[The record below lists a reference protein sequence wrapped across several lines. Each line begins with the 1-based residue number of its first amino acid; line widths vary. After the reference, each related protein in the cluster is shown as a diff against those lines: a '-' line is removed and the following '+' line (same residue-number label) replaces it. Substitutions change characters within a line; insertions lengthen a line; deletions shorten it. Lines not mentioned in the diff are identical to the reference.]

1 MSWLTAW
8 PQETQGVIFGLLR
21 GKRWGGGGQLPL
33 LPSRMSSLCLE
44 PALHPHPC
52 FPPGPLQPIHSPSD
66 ISPQHTSD
74 ALPLT
79 QALHA
84 SRCSKDAVH
93 TCLGGSQ
100 GPSRPTGLPLV
111 FSTPA
116 VLQADWSFR
125 CLNFRPGLPYAV
137 PSVYD
142 SFPLCLHDFLQ
153 ESFPDS
159 PSLGSASCPHGLCCK
174 HCVWITHQM

>member
-84 SRCSKDAVH
+84 SCCSKDAVH

-100 GPSRPTGLPLV
+100 GPSRPTGLPLSFLLPLCFRLTEVSGAWTSGQV
-111 FSTPA
+111 FHM
-116 VLQADWSFR
+116 L
-125 CLNFRPGLPYAV
+125 
-137 PSVYD
+137 
-142 SFPLCLHDFLQ
+142 FPLSTTLFLFAYMT
-153 ESFPDS
+153 SSKS
-159 PSLGSASCPHGLCCK
+159 PFLIPRA
-174 HCVWITHQM
+174 